1 METSTERMCEGLLTR
16 HHYRVT
22 RARVLLLTFLYRAK
36 KPLTVKE
43 IRQSI
48 AIDKVT
54 LYRALEDFVASRI
67 VMKLN
72 LYDDV
77 SHYELV
83 HTGHHHHHVVCE
95 HCGAIEDIELC
106 EQKDLEKS
114 VLKESKHFSI
124 VTSHAL
130 EFFGICKSCA
140 RNKVY

>member
-1 METSTERMCEGLLTR
+1 MCEELLVRHKYRITKGRVSLLT
-16 HHYRVT
+16 HLKNT
-22 RARVLLLTFLYRAK
+22 K

-43 IRQSI
+43 IRKSL

-67 VMKLN
+67 VAKIN
-72 LYDDV
+72 LYNDV
-77 SHYELV
+77 AHYEFI

-95 HCGAIEDIELC
+95 QCGTIEDIELC
-106 EQKDLEKS
+106 EQKNLEKS
-114 VLKESKHFSI
+114 VLKESKRFSI

-130 EFFGICKSCA
+130 EFFGICKSCT